1 MQGFFEE
8 PKSQIQNKQSNESAP
23 LADRMRP
30 RDLSEFVGQ
39 EHLVGEGKILRK
51 LIEADKLP
59 SLIFWGPPG
68 TGKTTLAHIIAQ
80 KTNSYFVKFS
90 AVTAGIAD
98 VKKVVAQAKER
109 SKGYGQRTILFI
121 DELHRFDKRQQDAF
135 LPHVEDGTIILIGA
149 TTENPSFEVIS
160 PLLSRTRVLVLNELA
175 PAQIKILVERA
186 LRDND
191 KGLGRYGVKIK
202 EDAMEFLCQA
212 ANGDARIAL
221 NALETAVSL
230 VAAGASPAQEEAHQ
244 GRATTINL
252 EIIQEALQ
260 KSALRYDRAGEEH
273 YNTISAFIKSL
284 RGSDPDAALYYLAR
298 MLEAGEDPLF
308 IARRMVI
315 LASEDIGNADPH
327 ALPLAIATFQACERI
342 GLPECQ
348 INLAQCTTYLASAP
362 KSNASYAALLLA
374 QKDVKETLN
383 EPIPLH
389 IRNAPTSLMKNLGYG
404 KNYKYAHN
412 FTEAYTPQ
420 QYLPDKLKGRH
431 YYIPTTHGEEGKIK
445 ERLEN
450 LRKTAVHEG

>member
-8 PKSQIQNKQSNESAP
+8 PKSKSQTKQPTETAP
-23 LADRMRP
+23 LADRVRP

-68 TGKTTLAHIIAQ
+68 AGKTTLAHIIANA
-80 KTNSYFVKFS
+80 TNSHFVKFS

-109 SKGYGQRTILFI
+109 LKYSQRTILFI

-160 PLLSRTRVLVLNELA
+160 PLLSRSRVLVLHELT

-191 KGLGRYGVKIK
+191 RGLGCYGVSLQK
-202 EDAMEFLCQA
+202 DAMGFLCQA

-221 NALETAVSL
+221 NAIEVAIDFVSKDKKI
-230 VAAGASPAQEEAHQ
+230 
-244 GRATTINL
+244 TL

-315 LASEDIGNADPH
+315 LASEDVGNADPH
-327 ALPLAIATFQACERI
+327 ALPLAVATFEACERI

-348 INLAQCTTYLASAP
+348 INLAQCVTYLASAP
-362 KSNASYAALLLA
+362 KSNASYAALLRA

-404 KNYKYAHN
+404 KDYKYAHN
-412 FTEAYTPQ
+412 FSGGYTPQ
-420 QYLPDKLKGRH
+420 QYLPDKLKGHH
-431 YYIPTTHGEEGKIK
+431 YYNPTTHGEEEKIK

-450 LRKTAVHEG
+450 LRNVNQGSKTPDSKCPKGLHEG